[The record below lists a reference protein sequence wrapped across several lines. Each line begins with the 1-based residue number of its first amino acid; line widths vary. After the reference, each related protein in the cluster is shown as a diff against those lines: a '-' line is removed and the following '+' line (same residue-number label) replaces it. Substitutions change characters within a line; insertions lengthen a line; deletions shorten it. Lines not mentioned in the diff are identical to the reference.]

1 MVSRKIIIHDMG
13 RKKSKVSKGKLF
25 LSLLTAGIIFLLLP
39 QSFTK
44 GLNFLF
50 IELFN
55 PILSVGRN
63 TGTEV
68 FRLAPSTEDFVPRSE
83 HNKLWTAYKNLQVD
97 LRVEHERYEKLARIR
112 SGLPRSGASLV
123 LAEIIN
129 TSISGMKHELIINRG
144 EADGLKTGQF
154 VLVPGEHSIIGTI
167 SETAKTTARVRLV
180 TDINHNMKVLIWR
193 ESKKDYHEAQM
204 VGDGKKSGK
213 IPLMSKEYKIKAG
226 DTVYAAVKRGF
237 LETPRVI
244 GEISEVKRDENTP
257 LLWDITVNPIRD
269 TGTLSE
275 VAVIVMNP

>member
-1 MVSRKIIIHDMG
+1 MA
-13 RKKSKVSKGKLF
+13 RKKTKVSKGKLF

-39 QSFTK
+39 QRLTK

-55 PILSVGRN
+55 PILSIGRS
-63 TGTEV
+63 TGAEV
-68 FRLAPSTEDFVPRSE
+68 FRLVPSTEDFVSRTE
-83 HNKLWTAYKNLQVD
+83 HDKLWTAYNNLRAD

-112 SGLPRSGASLV
+112 SGLPRPGAGLV

-129 TSISGMKHELIINRG
+129 TSIGGMRHELIINRG

-154 VLVPGEHSIIGTI
+154 VLIPGEHSIIGTI
-167 SETAKTTARVRLV
+167 SETAKATARVRLV

-193 ESKKDYHEAQM
+193 ESKKDYLEAQM
-204 VGDGKKSGK
+204 VGDGKKSGN
-213 IPLMSKEYKIKAG
+213 IPLLSKEYQIEVG

-257 LLWDITVNPIRD
+257 LLWDITVSPIHD
-269 TGTLSE
+269 AGTLSD